1 MITLKDL
8 SLAELKIEALD
19 VEIGLLERALG
30 GESPLSPLPTF
41 LHPSGFMMPE
51 IRDQS

>member
-30 GESPLSPLPTF
+30 GESLPSPFLSF
-41 LHPSGFMMPE
+41 
-51 IRDQS
+51 